1 MLNALSVQYA
11 FQGHADHGPRSV
23 HPARPGLAPVT
34 GGNPPVSPAFRTWQG
49 ALAGLVLGLTA
60 VWLAAPYLAGGQIVP
75 FDAID
80 YYFPAFHAL
89 AQARAQGESG
99 LLNPYLLSGHAAV
112 ADPLSWVF
120 APTYRLLAECLPH
133 PSPAWLAGW
142 QVAHLLLGSAGVL
155 LLLRRYGA
163 GLGDAGAEPAGL
175 DWAPATLGAVVYLLG
190 GPASGRLQHV
200 IMTLGYSWAPWALLC
215 LLGIFAGRTA
225 RARWLAA
232 AGFAVTA
239 ALLAVNRDQVA
250 YLFCL
255 LLLAVALWQALAAW
269 RRGGAAL
276 TQRLGPLFVAGLAC
290 MALLALPVLLT
301 LDMLATSN
309 RPQVDFTLAAH
320 GSLQPASLL
329 TLLHPD
335 IFAALQ
341 PGRYWGPG
349 TLPWMALSKTG
360 FDWTDDS
367 VSQLYIGCLPVLL
380 LVLLAARHLRGQ
392 AGRGLQL
399 TAPCAAMLLF
409 AALYMLGV
417 YTPVFRLLYDL
428 LPGVDLFRRPN
439 DATFLWNFLLALLSG
454 CALQGWL
461 QAGRGPGAGAA
472 AYLLLLSLAS
482 LIALWLGLRLD
493 HLPQVGRAL
502 LAVWA
507 LHLAGLLLLGFLA
520 RRLPSAI
527 AGWLLVALTAAD
539 LLAQNTQ
546 TPFNAMPADAV
557 APYAEPGRQLAGRI
571 RAILAETPTPGRAEI
586 FGLGGAWQNAPMVH
600 GIEQTLGYS
609 PLRQQAYDDLVG
621 ARQNSHEPV
630 RRLTAAFTGYDSPLA
645 RRLGIAVVVT
655 SEPMD
660 TLLPKTSTA
669 GLRLMEHLSGAY
681 IYRTA
686 APAPRWMLQ
695 SARNLAALT
704 AAAPDMA
711 AGLEPDPALG
721 SVELVSRSATRLVL
735 RVRMLSAGGLVL
747 HEIRHPAWQAFRN
760 GQPQR
765 IRTAGLLFQAVDLP
779 LGDSEVEFRFAPLSA
794 EAAGGL
800 LNRLRLSAH

>member
-1 MLNALSVQYA
+1 
-11 FQGHADHGPRSV
+11 
-23 HPARPGLAPVT
+23 
-34 GGNPPVSPAFRTWQG
+34 
-49 ALAGLVLGLTA
+49 LAGLLLSLVGI
-60 VWLAAPYLAGGQIVP
+60 WLAAPYLAGGQIVP

-89 AQARAQGESG
+89 AQARAHGESG

-112 ADPLSWVF
+112 ADPLSWIF
-120 APTYRLLAECLPH
+120 APTYRLLAELLHH
-133 PSPAWLAGW
+133 PSPAWLTGW
-142 QVAHLLLGSAGVL
+142 QLGHLMLGAAGVL
-155 LLLRRYGA
+155 LLLRRHG
-163 GLGDAGAEPAGL
+163 AGL
-175 DWAPATLGAVVYLLG
+175 DWAPATLGALVYLLG

-200 IMTLGYSWAPWALLC
+200 IMTLSYSWAPWALFF
-215 LLGIFAGRTA
+215 LLGIFAARNG

-255 LLLAVALWQALAAW
+255 LLLAVALWQTVAAW

-276 TQRLGPLFVAGLAC
+276 ARSLGALLVSGLAC
-290 MALLALPVLLT
+290 MALVALPVLLT
-301 LDMLATSN
+301 LDMLAASN
-309 RPQVDFTLAAH
+309 RPQVDFTVAAH

-341 PGRYWGPG
+341 PGQYWGPG
-349 TLPWMALSKTG
+349 TLPWMALSKSG

-380 LVLLAARHLRGQ
+380 LLLLAVQRLRGEPG
-392 AGRGLQL
+392 AGPGLPR
-399 TAPCAAMLLF
+399 ACAAMLLC
-409 AALYMLGV
+409 AAVYMLGV
-417 YTPVFRLLYDL
+417 YTPAFRLLYDL
-428 LPGVDLFRRPN
+428 LPGIDLFRRPN
-439 DATFLWNFLLALLSG
+439 DATFVWNFLLALLSAH
-454 CALQGWL
+454 ALQAWL
-461 QAGRGPGAGAA
+461 QRGRGLGAGAVG
-472 AYLLLLSLAS
+472 YLLLLSLAS
-482 LIALWLGLRLD
+482 LVALWLGLRLD
-493 HLPQVGRAL
+493 HLPQVGRVL
-502 LAVWA
+502 LAIWA

-520 RRLPSAI
+520 RRLPPGI
-527 AGWLLVALTAAD
+527 AAWLLVSLTAAD
-539 LLAQNTQ
+539 LLMQNTQ
-546 TPFNAMPADAV
+546 TPFNAMPAAAI

-571 RAILAETPTPGRAEI
+571 RALLAESPTPGRAEI

-609 PLRQQAYDDLVG
+609 PLRQQAYDELVG

-630 RRLTAAFTGYDSPLA
+630 RRLTASFTGYDSALA

-655 SEPMD
+655 SSPID
-660 TLLPKTSTA
+660 TLLPQTATA
-669 GLRLMEHLSGAY
+669 GLRLTEHYAGAY

-686 APAPRWMLQ
+686 APAPRWMLH
-695 SARNLAALT
+695 SARDLAALT
-704 AAAPDMA
+704 ADMPDMA

-721 SVELVSRSATRLVL
+721 SVVLISRSATRLEL
-735 RVRMLSAGGLVL
+735 RVRMRAAGGLVL

-760 GQPQR
+760 GQPQT

-779 LGDSEVEFRFAPLSA
+779 LGDSDIVFRFAPLSA
-794 EAAGGL
+794 AAVGGL
-800 LNRLRLSAH
+800 LDRLRLSAH